1 MNFPFAIVN
10 YAREIFD
17 DSSEEEEI
25 IEKVD
30 RYAEYTVPHLNVKQ
44 FKAHFRMET
53 QTFEDLVEKANRV
66 YTQNNLNPSNVGH
79 PRISIEKELMVTMW
93 YLGNLESFR

>member
-1 MNFPFAIVN
+1 MVN
-10 YAREIFD
+10 N
-17 DSSEEEEI
+17 
-25 IEKVD
+25 
-30 RYAEYTVPHLNVKQ
+30 L
-44 FKAHFRMET
+44 ET

-79 PRISIEKELMVTMW
+79 PRIGIEKELMVTMW